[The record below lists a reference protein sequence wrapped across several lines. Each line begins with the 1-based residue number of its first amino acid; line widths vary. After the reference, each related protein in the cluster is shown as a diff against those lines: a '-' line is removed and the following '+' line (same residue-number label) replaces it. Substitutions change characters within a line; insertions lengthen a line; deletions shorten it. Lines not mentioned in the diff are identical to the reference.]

1 MNFLVYL
8 LFLLHSG
15 FLVVVRGRI
24 IAKPGHVIASSR
36 SKLGE
41 QTKYQ
46 TVFTEDGKVCK
57 FPFRY
62 GGSVYHRCISNSFS
76 SRPWCATTHNF
87 DRDQEWGICAPL
99 PDTVQAK
106 CYEAAHLKYYD
117 VGDIWGRIYE
127 GRVEQCSCSK
137 GIIECQ
143 VVRYRGCSTNPCQNN
158 ATCRW
163 IVATNEPVCACK
175 PGFVGSLCTFTSNT
189 DCFNNNGT
197 DYRGTAHIT
206 RLGATCL
213 RWNSDILHFNERTAE
228 QAAQLGLGA
237 HNFCRNLDNDESPWC
252 YILNGRTISWEYCNI
267 KPCQQTQQ
275 IMTVPAVGDSFED
288 PSESEVPELFVRVPN
303 TTQPKTGPACG
314 KRHKK
319 RRAPAGRIIGGTS
332 SLPGAHPWLAAL
344 YIGKNFCSGSLIMSC
359 WVVSA
364 AHCFSNSPLKSS
376 IRVVLGQHF
385 FNDTGP
391 NVQTFE
397 VDKYIFPDKYS
408 VFNDAEHDI
417 VLIKL
422 KKKDKHCAK
431 RTQFV
436 STICLPEPDITF
448 IPSTYCH
455 IAGWGHSK
463 EGAQTYENH
472 LQETVVPIISS
483 LHCSSPEVYGNAIT
497 ENMLCAGHL
506 DCRRDAC
513 QGDSGG
519 PLACEKNDI
528 FYLYGIISWGDG
540 CARTNKPGV
549 YTRVSRYMDWIKS
562 SIKPKPKANEE
573 QMQQIPLK

>member
-1 MNFLVYL
+1 
-8 LFLLHSG
+8 
-15 FLVVVRGRI
+15 
-24 IAKPGHVIASSR
+24 
-36 SKLGE
+36 
-41 QTKYQ
+41 
-46 TVFTEDGKVCK
+46 
-57 FPFRY
+57 
-62 GGSVYHRCISNSFS
+62 
-76 SRPWCATTHNF
+76 
-87 DRDQEWGICAPL
+87 
-99 PDTVQAK
+99 
-106 CYEAAHLKYYD
+106 
-117 VGDIWGRIYE
+117 
-127 GRVEQCSCSK
+127 
-137 GIIECQ
+137 
-143 VVRYRGCSTNPCQNN
+143 
-158 ATCRW
+158 
-163 IVATNEPVCACK
+163 
-175 PGFVGSLCTFTSNT
+175 
-189 DCFNNNGT
+189 
-197 DYRGTAHIT
+197 
-206 RLGATCL
+206 
-213 RWNSDILHFNERTAE
+213 
-228 QAAQLGLGA
+228 
-237 HNFCRNLDNDESPWC
+237 
-252 YILNGRTISWEYCNI
+252 
-267 KPCQQTQQ
+267 
-275 IMTVPAVGDSFED
+275 
-288 PSESEVPELFVRVPN
+288 
-303 TTQPKTGPACG
+303 
-314 KRHKK
+314 
-319 RRAPAGRIIGGTS
+319 
-332 SLPGAHPWLAAL
+332 
-344 YIGKNFCSGSLIMSC
+344 MSC